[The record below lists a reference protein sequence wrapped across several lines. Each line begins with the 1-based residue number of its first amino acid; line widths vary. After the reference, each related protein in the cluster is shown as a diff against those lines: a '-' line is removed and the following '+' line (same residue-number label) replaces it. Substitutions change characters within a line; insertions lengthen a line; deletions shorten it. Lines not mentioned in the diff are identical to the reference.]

1 MPVPIPLNECLVLN
15 QDRLLWATCHTP
27 YGPVRPC
34 VGQLEF
40 SGWSPEESPGRGCI
54 LYDGDGAPVGSIIPH
69 AQLGLSEGRASRLR
83 IEQARHLRRA
93 ATDPS
98 YARRWAQR
106 FREANLT
113 STSPLPVTN

>member
-1 MPVPIPLNECLVLN
+1 MPVPIPLNECVVLN
-15 QDRLLWATCHTP
+15 HDRLLWATCHTP

-40 SGWSPEESPGRGCI
+40 SNWHPIASPDGGCT
-54 LYDGDGAPVGSIIPH
+54 LLDANGDVVASIIPH
-69 AQLGLSEGRASRLR
+69 TQLDLSEGRATRLR
-83 IEQARHLRRA
+83 SEQARHLQRA
-93 ATDPS
+93 ATEPA

-113 STSPLPVTN
+113 FRAPFPAST